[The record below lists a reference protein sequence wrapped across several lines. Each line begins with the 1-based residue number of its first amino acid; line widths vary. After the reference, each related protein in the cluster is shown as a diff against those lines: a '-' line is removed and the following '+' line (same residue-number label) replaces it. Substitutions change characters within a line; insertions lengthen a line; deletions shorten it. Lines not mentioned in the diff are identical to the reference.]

1 MKKILSLVLM
11 AALLIGC
18 SERKQAIELL
28 NEQRYVWENIR
39 QYCMEEPEYAFALV
53 DTAQMAGIADE
64 NYANWMR
71 AQIYYGSKNQ
81 DLKKAEDCCMTIL
94 ENNDP
99 KPDSLQYVKVYSLLL
114 SICKDSEKYQEA
126 LGYAVEGARIA
137 HENGWSVEE
146 SDFYFEAGHIME
158 LTEPGSGR
166 EYLERSLA
174 QFRASSN
181 PQLLPMFSSQLG
193 TVARLAVN
201 RGDYSQGSELI
212 KERIQVIDKIGE
224 AFSTAPKGYLDDQ
237 YAYAYSVLACCQYME
252 GDKEAASRSAQAFEQ
267 TSASKS
273 PNHLQD
279 ILNYYVISGNGKR
292 IQQIYSVLDPLYM
305 ESGDTIS
312 NDYASLLESYAIG
325 LDNINQGH
333 EAFKTMERHSVIS
346 DSLVQRER
354 RAETL
359 RWAQQMKTQEKEI
372 QLKEKEAE
380 ARLHWVIIISLITL
394 LVIGSVALWRII
406 VAHQSLREKNRQL
419 YETVQQMI
427 EQETKEQDK
436 VLSEAPASASQQLY
450 TRICQ
455 LMREQHPYTSSDL
468 NRESFAEMLGT
479 NYNAVA
485 AAVREFSD
493 GMTLGDFLDDWRIRH
508 AAALL
513 RESDEPIGL
522 ISEMSGFASR
532 SHFSTLFR
540 EKFKLTPGE
549 YRKVAREEA

>member
-1 MKKILSLVLM
+1 MKKILNLVLL
-11 AALLIGC
+11 AVLLIGC
-18 SERKQAIELL
+18 SERKQSIELL
-28 NEQRYVWENIR
+28 DKQRYVWENIR
-39 QYCMEEPEYAFALV
+39 QYCMEEPELAFALV
-53 DTAQMAGIADE
+53 DTAQMAGIADV

-71 AQIYYGSKNQ
+71 AEIYYNANNA
-81 DLKKAEDCCMTIL
+81 DLKKAKECCMAIL
-94 ENNDP
+94 ENDNP

-114 SICKDSEKYQEA
+114 SISKRTEDYQEA
-126 LGYAVEGARIA
+126 LGYAMEGARIA
-137 HENGWSVEE
+137 HENGWPVEE

-158 LTEPGSGR
+158 LTEPGSGM

-181 PQLLPMFSSQLG
+181 PQLLPMFSTQLG

-201 RGDYSQGSELI
+201 RGDYSQGTELI
-212 KERIQVIDKIGE
+212 QERLQVIDKIGE

-237 YAYAYSVLACCQYME
+237 YAYAYSVLAYCQYMA
-252 GDKEAASRSAQAFEQ
+252 GDKDAAARSAQAYEQ
-267 TSASKS
+267 TTAGKA

-292 IQQIYSVLDPLYM
+292 IQQIYSVLDPLYR
-305 ESGDTIS
+305 ESEDTIS
-312 NDYASLLESYAIG
+312 NDYAGLLHNYAIG
-325 LDNINQGH
+325 LDKMNLGH
-333 EAFKTMERHSVIS
+333 EAYLTMERQYVIS

-359 RWAQQMKTQEKEI
+359 KWAQQMKTQEKEI

-380 ARLHWVIIISLITL
+380 ARLHWVIIVSLITL
-394 LVIGSVALWRII
+394 LVIGSVALWRIL
-406 VAHQSLREKNRQL
+406 VAHERLREKNRQL

-427 EQETKEQDK
+427 EQENKEQDK
-436 VLSEAPASASQQLY
+436 VLSSAPASASQQLY

-455 LMREQHPYTSSDL
+455 LMREQQPYTSSDL
-468 NRESFAEMLGT
+468 NRESLSEMLGT

-508 AAALL
+508 AASLL

-522 ISEMSGFASR
+522 VGEMSGFASR

-540 EKFKLTPGE
+540 AKFKLTPGE